1 MAEPREFVV
10 FARLLVFALCPIAI
24 VLASPPVLAQPADPA
39 RIPVQALS
47 DALIA
52 SMKGGARMG
61 FAGRVQLLRPVV
73 LNSFDLPLMT
83 RLIIGPRWTTMSAAD
98 QAAVADAFAR
108 FTIAQYAG
116 NFSSYAG
123 QSFSIAAQVDN
134 RGGDRLVRTSLLQPG
149 KPAIPIAY
157 RLRQSG
163 GRWRIIDVFYN
174 NSISQ
179 LATRR
184 ADFEKIMA
192 TGGARALVAH
202 LETLIARAAK

>member
-1 MAEPREFVV
+1 M
-10 FARLLVFALCPIAI
+10 FARSFSRALGLLAIAI
-24 VLASPPVLAQPADPA
+24 AAPPVLAQQADPA
-39 RIPVQALS
+39 RAPVQTLS
-47 DALIA
+47 DSLIA
-52 SMKGGARMG
+52 SMKGGARLG
-61 FAGRVQLLRPVV
+61 FAGRSQLLRPVV
-73 LNSFDLPLMT
+73 LASFDLPLMT

-98 QAAVADAFAR
+98 QAAVTDAFSR

-123 QSFSIAAQVDN
+123 QSFNIAAQVDN

-184 ADFEKIMA
+184 ADFEKVLA